1 MVEPPPPPPPPEAA
15 PPPPPPEPG
24 RCPNCG
30 APHDV
35 YQEYCLECGRRL
47 PGAYVGG
54 RYAEVWRR
62 DSPIWLWAALAAL
75 LLVALVSGAVVA
87 LAATDDG
94 KSSEPAT
101 SIPVVSTAPSTTSTV
116 GVVTTPPTITINSA
130 HDDAR
135 DDDVL
140 DHDLRHDDVRDDH
153 HRQQRHLAA
162 VEGRLHRRP
171 QVGADEQRPLSGR
184 GRGRQGADE
193 RALAGRD
200 PQLLRL
206 LEPEPGLLRH
216 VHRDLRHGVPG
227 ERRPSQRAVERIPD
241 CVRARSI
248 ELARDVCNSA
258 SREVCNSL
266 GGRVRMRARREIGR
280 T

>member
-15 PPPPPPEPG
+15 PPPAAPEPG

-101 SIPVVSTAPSTTSTV
+101 SIPDVSTAPSTTSTV
-116 GVVTTPPTITINSA
+116 GVVTTPPTITINPPTTTLGTTTFSTTTFGTTTFGA
-130 HDDAR
+130 TTTGSTVTWPPSKDGFTVVLKSVPTSNGRSQAEAAADKAR
-135 DDDVL
+135 TNGL
-140 DHDLRHDDVRDDH
+140 S
-153 HRQQRHLAA
+153 
-162 VEGRLHRRP
+162 
-171 QVGADEQRPLSGR
+171 QVGILNSSDFSSLNPGYYVTFTGIYDTESQAN
-184 GRGRQGADE
+184 A
-193 RALAGRD
+193 AL
-200 PQLLRL
+200 PN
-206 LEPEPGLLRH
+206 
-216 VHRDLRHGVPG
+216 
-227 ERRPSQRAVERIPD
+227 
-241 CVRARSI
+241 ARSKGFPT
-248 ELARDVCNSA
+248 AYV
-258 SREVCNSL
+258 REVSN
-266 GGRVRMRARREIGR
+266 
-280 T
+280 

>member
-1 MVEPPPPPPPPEAA
+1 MVEPPPPPPPSEAA

-94 KSSEPAT
+94 KNSEPAS
-101 SIPVVSTAPSTTSTV
+101 SIPVVSTAPSTTDTV
-116 GVVTTPPTITINSA
+116 GVVTQPPTITINPPTTTLSTTTFSTTTFGTTTFGTTTTTGSNVTWPPNKDGFTVVLKSVPTSNGRSQAESA
-130 HDDAR
+130 ANKAR
-135 DDDVL
+135 TNGL
-140 DHDLRHDDVRDDH
+140 S
-153 HRQQRHLAA
+153 
-162 VEGRLHRRP
+162 
-171 QVGADEQRPLSGR
+171 QVGILNSSDFSSLNPGYYVTFTGIYDTESQAN
-184 GRGRQGADE
+184 A
-193 RALAGRD
+193 AL
-200 PQLLRL
+200 PN
-206 LEPEPGLLRH
+206 
-216 VHRDLRHGVPG
+216 
-227 ERRPSQRAVERIPD
+227 
-241 CVRARSI
+241 ARSKGFPT
-248 ELARDVCNSA
+248 AYA
-258 SREVCNSL
+258 REVSN
-266 GGRVRMRARREIGR
+266 
-280 T
+280 

>member
-94 KSSEPAT
+94 KNSQPAS
-101 SIPVVSTAPSTTSTV
+101 SIPVVSTAPSTTDTV
-116 GVVTTPPTITINSA
+116 GVVTQPPTITINPPTTTLSTTTFSTTTFGTTTFGTTTTTGSNVTWPPNKDGFTVVLKSVPTSNGRSQAESA
-130 HDDAR
+130 ADKAR
-135 DDDVL
+135 TNGL
-140 DHDLRHDDVRDDH
+140 S
-153 HRQQRHLAA
+153 
-162 VEGRLHRRP
+162 
-171 QVGADEQRPLSGR
+171 QVGILNSSDFSSLNPGYYVTFTGIYDTQSQAN
-184 GRGRQGADE
+184 A
-193 RALAGRD
+193 AL
-200 PQLLRL
+200 PN
-206 LEPEPGLLRH
+206 
-216 VHRDLRHGVPG
+216 
-227 ERRPSQRAVERIPD
+227 
-241 CVRARSI
+241 ARSKGFPT
-248 ELARDVCNSA
+248 AYA
-258 SREVCNSL
+258 REVSN
-266 GGRVRMRARREIGR
+266 
-280 T
+280 

>member
-1 MVEPPPPPPPPEAA
+1 MVEPPPPPPPPEEAS
-15 PPPPPPEPG
+15 PPPPPDPG

-116 GVVTTPPTITINSA
+116 GVVTTPPTITINPPTTTLGTTTFSTTTFGTTTFGTTTTGSNVTWPPSKDGFTVVLKSVPTSNGRSQA
-130 HDDAR
+130 EAAADKAR
-135 DDDVL
+135 TNGL
-140 DHDLRHDDVRDDH
+140 S
-153 HRQQRHLAA
+153 
-162 VEGRLHRRP
+162 
-171 QVGADEQRPLSGR
+171 QVGILNSSDFSSLNPGYYVTFTGIYNTESQAS
-184 GRGRQGADE
+184 A
-193 RALAGRD
+193 AL
-200 PQLLRL
+200 PN
-206 LEPEPGLLRH
+206 
-216 VHRDLRHGVPG
+216 
-227 ERRPSQRAVERIPD
+227 
-241 CVRARSI
+241 ARSKGFPT
-248 ELARDVCNSA
+248 AYV
-258 SREVCNSL
+258 REVSN
-266 GGRVRMRARREIGR
+266 
-280 T
+280 

>member
-15 PPPPPPEPG
+15 SPPAPPEPG

-94 KSSEPAT
+94 KNSEPAS
-101 SIPVVSTAPSTTSTV
+101 SIPAVSTAPSTTDTV
-116 GVVTTPPTITINSA
+116 GVVTQPPTITINPPTTTLSTTTFSTTTFGTTTFGTTTTTGSNVTWPPNKDGFTVVLKSVPTSNGRSQAESA
-130 HDDAR
+130 ANKAR
-135 DDDVL
+135 TNGL
-140 DHDLRHDDVRDDH
+140 S
-153 HRQQRHLAA
+153 
-162 VEGRLHRRP
+162 
-171 QVGADEQRPLSGR
+171 QVGILNSSDFSSLNPGYYVTFTGIYDTQSQAN
-184 GRGRQGADE
+184 A
-193 RALAGRD
+193 AL
-200 PQLLRL
+200 PN
-206 LEPEPGLLRH
+206 
-216 VHRDLRHGVPG
+216 
-227 ERRPSQRAVERIPD
+227 
-241 CVRARSI
+241 ARSKGFPT
-248 ELARDVCNSA
+248 AYA
-258 SREVCNSL
+258 REVSN
-266 GGRVRMRARREIGR
+266 
-280 T
+280 

>member
-94 KSSEPAT
+94 KSSEPGT

-116 GVVTTPPTITINSA
+116 GVAPSTITITPPTTTLGTTTFSTTTFGTTTFGTTTTGSNVTWPPSKDGFTVVLKSVPTSNGRSQA
-130 HDDAR
+130 EAAADKAR
-135 DDDVL
+135 TNGL
-140 DHDLRHDDVRDDH
+140 S
-153 HRQQRHLAA
+153 
-162 VEGRLHRRP
+162 
-171 QVGADEQRPLSGR
+171 QVGILNSSDFSSLNPGYYVTFTGIYDTESQAN
-184 GRGRQGADE
+184 A
-193 RALAGRD
+193 AL
-200 PQLLRL
+200 PN
-206 LEPEPGLLRH
+206 
-216 VHRDLRHGVPG
+216 
-227 ERRPSQRAVERIPD
+227 
-241 CVRARSI
+241 ARSKGFPT
-248 ELARDVCNSA
+248 AYA
-258 SREVCNSL
+258 REVSN
-266 GGRVRMRARREIGR
+266 
-280 T
+280 

>member
-101 SIPVVSTAPSTTSTV
+101 SIPVSTAPSTTSTV
-116 GVVTTPPTITINSA
+116 GVVTTPPTITINPPTTTLGTTTFSTTTFGTTTFGTTTTGSNVTWPMSKDGFTVVLKSVPTSNGRSQA
-130 HDDAR
+130 EAAADKAR
-135 DDDVL
+135 TNGL
-140 DHDLRHDDVRDDH
+140 S
-153 HRQQRHLAA
+153 
-162 VEGRLHRRP
+162 
-171 QVGADEQRPLSGR
+171 QVGILNSSDFSSLNPGYYVTFTGIYDTESQAN
-184 GRGRQGADE
+184 A
-193 RALAGRD
+193 AL
-200 PQLLRL
+200 PN
-206 LEPEPGLLRH
+206 
-216 VHRDLRHGVPG
+216 
-227 ERRPSQRAVERIPD
+227 
-241 CVRARSI
+241 ARSKGFPT
-248 ELARDVCNSA
+248 AYV
-258 SREVCNSL
+258 REVSN
-266 GGRVRMRARREIGR
+266 
-280 T
+280 

>member
-15 PPPPPPEPG
+15 PPPAPPEPG

-101 SIPVVSTAPSTTSTV
+101 SIPVSTAPSTTSTV
-116 GVVTTPPTITINSA
+116 GVVTTPPTITINPPTTTLGTTTFSTTTFGTTTFGTTTTGSNVTWPMSKDGFTVVLQSVTSSEP
-130 HDDAR
+130 DDAPGGADGSTLNDIQGAALGTADYVVLLR
-135 DDDVL
+135 AERNKNGPGRVYTLTYAATDVSGN
-140 DHDLRHDDVRDDH
+140 RSTRSTTVTVPKGK
-153 HRQQRHLAA
+153 QQRSNR
-162 VEGRLHRRP
+162 GNRRIL
-171 QVGADEQRPLSGR
+171 VD
-184 GRGRQGADE
+184 
-193 RALAGRD
+193 
-200 PQLLRL
+200 
-206 LEPEPGLLRH
+206 
-216 VHRDLRHGVPG
+216 
-227 ERRPSQRAVERIPD
+227 
-241 CVRARSI
+241 
-248 ELARDVCNSA
+248 
-258 SREVCNSL
+258 
-266 GGRVRMRARREIGR
+266 
-280 T
+280 

>member
-15 PPPPPPEPG
+15 PPPAAPEPG

-101 SIPVVSTAPSTTSTV
+101 SIPVSTAPSTTSTV
-116 GVVTTPPTITINSA
+116 GVVTTPPTITINPPTTTLATTTFSTTTFGTTTFGTTTTGSNVTWPMSKDGFTVVLKSVPTSNGRSQA
-130 HDDAR
+130 EAAADKAR
-135 DDDVL
+135 TNGL
-140 DHDLRHDDVRDDH
+140 
-153 HRQQRHLAA
+153 
-162 VEGRLHRRP
+162 P
-171 QVGADEQRPLSGR
+171 QVGILNSSDFSSLNPGYYVTFTGIYDTESQAN
-184 GRGRQGADE
+184 A
-193 RALAGRD
+193 AL
-200 PQLLRL
+200 PN
-206 LEPEPGLLRH
+206 
-216 VHRDLRHGVPG
+216 
-227 ERRPSQRAVERIPD
+227 
-241 CVRARSI
+241 ARSKGFPT
-248 ELARDVCNSA
+248 AYV
-258 SREVCNSL
+258 REVSN
-266 GGRVRMRARREIGR
+266 
-280 T
+280 

>member
-15 PPPPPPEPG
+15 PPPPPAEPG

-116 GVVTTPPTITINSA
+116 GVTPSTITITPPTTTLGTTTFSTTTFGTTTFGTTTTGSNVTWPMSKDGFTIVLKSVPTSNGRSQA
-130 HDDAR
+130 EAAADKAR
-135 DDDVL
+135 TNGL
-140 DHDLRHDDVRDDH
+140 S
-153 HRQQRHLAA
+153 
-162 VEGRLHRRP
+162 
-171 QVGADEQRPLSGR
+171 QVGILNSSDFSSLNPGYYVTFTGIYDTESQAN
-184 GRGRQGADE
+184 A
-193 RALAGRD
+193 AL
-200 PQLLRL
+200 PN
-206 LEPEPGLLRH
+206 
-216 VHRDLRHGVPG
+216 
-227 ERRPSQRAVERIPD
+227 
-241 CVRARSI
+241 ARSKGFPT
-248 ELARDVCNSA
+248 AYA
-258 SREVCNSL
+258 REVSN
-266 GGRVRMRARREIGR
+266 
-280 T
+280 

>member
-1 MVEPPPPPPPPEAA
+1 VVEPPPPPPPPEAA

-101 SIPVVSTAPSTTSTV
+101 SVPVVSAPSTTSTV
-116 GVVTTPPTITINSA
+116 GVVTTPPTITINPPTTALGTTTFSTTTFGTTTFGTTTTGSNVTWPPSKDGFTVVLKSVPTSNGRSQA
-130 HDDAR
+130 EAAADKAR
-135 DDDVL
+135 ANGL
-140 DHDLRHDDVRDDH
+140 S
-153 HRQQRHLAA
+153 
-162 VEGRLHRRP
+162 
-171 QVGADEQRPLSGR
+171 QVGILNSSDFSSLNPGYYVTFTGIYDTESQAN
-184 GRGRQGADE
+184 A
-193 RALAGRD
+193 AL
-200 PQLLRL
+200 QN
-206 LEPEPGLLRH
+206 
-216 VHRDLRHGVPG
+216 
-227 ERRPSQRAVERIPD
+227 
-241 CVRARSI
+241 ARSKGFPT
-248 ELARDVCNSA
+248 AYV
-258 SREVCNSL
+258 REVSN
-266 GGRVRMRARREIGR
+266 
-280 T
+280 

>member
-1 MVEPPPPPPPPEAA
+1 VVEPPPPPPPPEAA
-15 PPPPPPEPG
+15 PPPPPPGPG

-116 GVVTTPPTITINSA
+116 GVVTTPPTITINPPTTTLGTTTFSTTTFGTTTFGTTTTGSNVTWPMSKDGFTVVLKSVPTSNGRSQA
-130 HDDAR
+130 EAAADKAR
-135 DDDVL
+135 TNGL
-140 DHDLRHDDVRDDH
+140 S
-153 HRQQRHLAA
+153 
-162 VEGRLHRRP
+162 
-171 QVGADEQRPLSGR
+171 QVGILNSSDFSSLNPGYYVTFTGIYDTESQAN
-184 GRGRQGADE
+184 A
-193 RALAGRD
+193 AL
-200 PQLLRL
+200 PN
-206 LEPEPGLLRH
+206 
-216 VHRDLRHGVPG
+216 
-227 ERRPSQRAVERIPD
+227 
-241 CVRARSI
+241 ARSKGFPT
-248 ELARDVCNSA
+248 AYA
-258 SREVCNSL
+258 REVSN
-266 GGRVRMRARREIGR
+266 
-280 T
+280 

>member
-15 PPPPPPEPG
+15 SPPAPPEPG

-94 KSSEPAT
+94 KNSEPAS
-101 SIPVVSTAPSTTSTV
+101 SIPVVSTAPSTTDTV
-116 GVVTTPPTITINSA
+116 GVVTQPPTITITPPTTTLSTTTFSTTTFGTTTFGTTTTTGSNVTWPPNKDGFTVVLKSVPTSNGRSQAESA
-130 HDDAR
+130 ANKAR
-135 DDDVL
+135 TNGL
-140 DHDLRHDDVRDDH
+140 S
-153 HRQQRHLAA
+153 
-162 VEGRLHRRP
+162 
-171 QVGADEQRPLSGR
+171 QVGILNSSDFSSLNPGYYVTFTGIYDTESQAN
-184 GRGRQGADE
+184 A
-193 RALAGRD
+193 AL
-200 PQLLRL
+200 PN
-206 LEPEPGLLRH
+206 
-216 VHRDLRHGVPG
+216 
-227 ERRPSQRAVERIPD
+227 
-241 CVRARSI
+241 ARSKGFPT
-248 ELARDVCNSA
+248 AYA
-258 SREVCNSL
+258 REVSN
-266 GGRVRMRARREIGR
+266 
-280 T
+280 

>member
-94 KSSEPAT
+94 KNSQPAS
-101 SIPVVSTAPSTTSTV
+101 SIPVVSTAPSTTDTV
-116 GVVTTPPTITINSA
+116 GVVTQPPTITINPPTTTLSTTTFSTTTFGTTTFGTTTTTGSNVTWPPNKDGFTVVLKSVPTSNGRSQAESA
-130 HDDAR
+130 ANKAR
-135 DDDVL
+135 TNGL
-140 DHDLRHDDVRDDH
+140 S
-153 HRQQRHLAA
+153 
-162 VEGRLHRRP
+162 
-171 QVGADEQRPLSGR
+171 QVGILNSSDFSSLNPGYYVTFTGIYDTESQAN
-184 GRGRQGADE
+184 A
-193 RALAGRD
+193 AL
-200 PQLLRL
+200 PN
-206 LEPEPGLLRH
+206 
-216 VHRDLRHGVPG
+216 
-227 ERRPSQRAVERIPD
+227 
-241 CVRARSI
+241 ARSKGFPT
-248 ELARDVCNSA
+248 AYA
-258 SREVCNSL
+258 REVSN
-266 GGRVRMRARREIGR
+266 
-280 T
+280 

>member
-116 GVVTTPPTITINSA
+116 GVVTTPSTITITPPTTTLGTTTFSTTTFGTTTFGTTTTGSNVTWPPSKDGFTVVLKSVPTSNGRSQA
-130 HDDAR
+130 EAAADKAR
-135 DDDVL
+135 TNGL
-140 DHDLRHDDVRDDH
+140 S
-153 HRQQRHLAA
+153 
-162 VEGRLHRRP
+162 
-171 QVGADEQRPLSGR
+171 QVGILNSSDFSSLNPGYYVTFTGIYDTESQAN
-184 GRGRQGADE
+184 A
-193 RALAGRD
+193 AL
-200 PQLLRL
+200 PN
-206 LEPEPGLLRH
+206 
-216 VHRDLRHGVPG
+216 
-227 ERRPSQRAVERIPD
+227 
-241 CVRARSI
+241 ARSKGFPT
-248 ELARDVCNSA
+248 AYV
-258 SREVCNSL
+258 REVSN
-266 GGRVRMRARREIGR
+266 
-280 T
+280 

>member
-1 MVEPPPPPPPPEAA
+1 VVEPPPPPPPPEAA
-15 PPPPPPEPG
+15 HPPPPPDPG

-116 GVVTTPPTITINSA
+116 GVVTTPPTITINPPTTTLGTTTFSTTTFGTTTFGTTTTGSNVTWPMSK
-130 HDDAR
+130 DGFTV
-135 DDDVL
+135 VL
-140 DHDLRHDDVRDDH
+140 KSVPTSN
-153 HRQQRHLAA
+153 
-162 VEGRLHRRP
+162 GRP
-171 QVGADEQRPLSGR
+171 QAEAAADKARTNGLSQVGILNSSDFSSLNPGYYVTFTGIYDTESQAN
-184 GRGRQGADE
+184 A
-193 RALAGRD
+193 AL
-200 PQLLRL
+200 PN
-206 LEPEPGLLRH
+206 
-216 VHRDLRHGVPG
+216 
-227 ERRPSQRAVERIPD
+227 
-241 CVRARSI
+241 ARSKGFPT
-248 ELARDVCNSA
+248 AYA
-258 SREVCNSL
+258 REVSN
-266 GGRVRMRARREIGR
+266 
-280 T
+280 